1 MYHIQ
6 NTIHNWWNIEIK
18 NDIENF
24 TSKLQN
30 LPSSEKAVFKEQIQ
44 KYLESS
50 KEATNRINLIKSW
63 KIMPKEL
70 FLRTAW
76 LDNKYLSSFK
86 WQLSVKQYRNCIVFE
101 FEKSEDVKYFFWGKS
116 TLGMHYHSRIEWIE
130 TIFIDKEKCVWFE
143 SEF

>member
-6 NTIHNWWNIEIK
+6 NTIYNWWNIEIK

-101 FEKSEDVKYFFWGKS
+101 FEKSEDVKYFFEENQLWECIII
-116 TLGMHYHSRIEWIE
+116 LG
-130 TIFIDKEKCVWFE
+130 
-143 SEF
+143 